1 MRYQDRLAGH
11 GGAPD
16 SGMRNVMDARTV
28 RCGLGLAIAAWAACI
43 IVAAEAQESLDRGKN
58 PAQLFASDCS
68 GCHKSPQGLA
78 KAGGLL
84 GLDSFLR
91 EHYTASKES
100 AAAVASYLKSMDT
113 GPAGPARASRR
124 TPKGDEKTKSDDKKR
139 TGTKAGDS
147 KGTDKGPDG
156 PAAGAKPSSEQKP
169 ADIMA
174 PEGKSDAKSGAPATG
189 ENKPAEG
196 AKPEKSE

>member
-1 MRYQDRLAGH
+1 M
-11 GGAPD
+11 
-16 SGMRNVMDARTV
+16 NVRALRS
-28 RCGLGLAIAAWAACI
+28 GLGLAMAAWAIC
-43 IVAAEAQESLDRGKN
+43 AAAGAGAQESLDRGKN

-100 AAAVASYLKSMDT
+100 AAAIASYIKSMDT
-113 GPAGPARASRR
+113 GPASPARASRR

-139 TGTKAGDS
+139 TGTKAGDA
-147 KGTDKGPDG
+147 KGTDKGADSP
-156 PAAGAKPSSEQKP
+156 PSGANTSSEQKP
-169 ADIMA
+169 ADIMT
-174 PEGKSDAKSGAPATG
+174 PEAKPDAKPSAPATG
-189 ENKPAEG
+189 ESKPVES